1 MLVKIFGGA
10 VYGIN
15 ALTITIEVNIL
26 WGAKF
31 IIVGLSLIHISE
43 PTRRS

>member
-26 WGAKF
+26 RNYP
-31 IIVGLSLIHISE
+31 L
-43 PTRRS
+43 